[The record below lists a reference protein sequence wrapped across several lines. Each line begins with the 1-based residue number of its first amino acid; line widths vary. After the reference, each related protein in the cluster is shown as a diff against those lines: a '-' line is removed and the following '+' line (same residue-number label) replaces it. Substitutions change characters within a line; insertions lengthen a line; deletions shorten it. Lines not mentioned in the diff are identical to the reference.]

1 MSQETN
7 LNVAPYF
14 DDFNASNDYYKVLFK
29 PAYPVQARELN
40 NLQSILQNQ
49 IEKFGDHFFKEG
61 AKVIPG
67 NTTYTSP
74 YEAVELENVYLGI
87 PVTDYINQLNG
98 RQITGLT
105 SGVTAVVDKILTPR
119 NSERGNAT
127 LYVKYIGSGSSDNTT
142 SKFLDDELL
151 SVDRDVIS
159 ANTTIAAG
167 EPLAATLVTNATS
180 AGSAFSISEGIYFA
194 RGQFVNVS
202 NQTIILE
209 QYSSTPDYRVGL
221 FINEEIIN
229 ADINPQLNDNA
240 RGFTNYSAPGADRL
254 KITTSLIKKSLDD
267 FDDNNFIEL
276 ARIESGVVKSKKEKT
291 EYNILADE
299 IARRSYAELGDYYVK
314 PFGVKL
320 KESLNN
326 YQGNNG
332 IFNVNQ
338 STPSGESPSK
348 NLGLYQIS
356 PGRAFVKGYDIETI
370 SATYVDAPKPRSTKT
385 LEDQALE
392 FNTGATLKL
401 NNVYGS
407 PQIGIGNTYV
417 VSLRDKRVG
426 TAATL
431 PAGKEIGVAR
441 VYDADLNSGSYSRE
455 LSATNE
461 WDLKLYDV
469 QTVTEI
475 TLNENITLTVPTH
488 IKGKHSGATAFLKDA
503 VTSSTALSLY
513 EVEGEF
519 IKNEN
524 FVIDGVEN
532 TRIAIAVTSFGI
544 SDVKSVFGN
553 TNGPSMNTV
562 GAAQTFSA
570 DAIQTDSVSI
580 GIATLSPT
588 AWDSGLS
595 GYPSGTISS
604 IRSTNPLFPGD
615 IKVGNIL
622 KFSPAETSAYNEP
635 IMASVVSVGTT
646 HVIVTGVNTVT
657 GVADG
662 KLPAVTTQVSDL
674 TLVGT
679 DLQDSD
685 DNSYYTILPNPNISN
700 VDLTD
705 GTIRIRK
712 TQSVLVTGNQL
723 SEQVTAGTNE
733 TFLPF
738 KPERYTLIKGDGTT
752 EVLTEDKVKITSGST
767 RLQIQGLSA
776 GIDDATLITT
786 LKKQKPKAK
795 EKIRNRVN
803 SIVVDKSTLSASG
816 IGSTTINDGLT
827 YGNYPYGTR
836 VQDLDISLNVADLI
850 NVHGIFESV
859 NTSEASAPT
868 IVLSALSGSTGKTS
882 DLVVGEI
889 IKGKTTNACAIVA
902 EIISDSKI
910 AIINQN
916 DVNFKEGESVS
927 FEESK
932 IEGLAV
938 TIDHT
943 SSNIS
948 SNFTSE
954 NGQNPSFYGYPSI
967 QRKADSKEPSKQLKI
982 YFANGYYQ
990 STDDGDITTKNSY
1003 DTFNYTTEIPTV
1015 NGIRNTDLIDIRPRV
1030 SDYVVTTDVRSPL
1043 EFYGREFNAAG
1054 NSAANILA
1062 SDETILTDF
1071 SYYLGRIDT
1080 IYVTKNGNF
1089 QVKYGTPSED
1099 PREPVIVDDALK
1111 IATAS
1116 LPPYLYS
1123 VNDAS
1128 INFLDYKRYT
1138 MSDIN
1143 RLDKRIQS
1151 LEYYTSLSL
1160 LEANTASLFIPDSTG
1175 FNRFKA
1181 GFFVDNFTTF
1191 LAQSTLIGYKN
1202 SIDLSTQT
1210 LRPNHYTTSV
1220 DLELGPVEGI
1230 NSNSDKRFI
1239 NPQGTNIKRTGD
1251 VITLN
1256 YNEVEWLQQTFGTRT
1271 ESVTPFIVSFW
1282 EGTLDL
1288 TPASDN
1294 WLDTRRL
1301 EANIINVEGD
1311 FAETVAEFTQQFGGN
1326 PQTGFGSVVWDAWE
1340 TNWTGRTETRTTLAG
1355 GGFIGA
1361 VRWNTE
1367 LRGGQGWWERQFVN
1381 GVVREER
1388 TVTRQSRTGTRRLV
1402 TEQFDQTSQGD
1413 RIVSRDL
1420 VGFMRSRNVQF
1431 VAKRVKPSTELHAFL
1446 DGVDITK
1453 YCVPKLLE
1461 ISMSSGV
1468 FQVGET
1474 VTGTT
1479 RPVGI
1484 LPLTSSSIDPSIRFR
1499 VAQSNHMEGP
1509 YNAPTRTYG
1518 SSPYGA
1524 EPVPAAYSSTSTILN
1539 IDTFSLADQPQG
1551 SYWGWVE
1558 EDMILVGETSGA
1570 LAVVTNVRLV
1580 SDLGANLIGSMYIP
1594 DPDSGVHPR
1603 FETGEKIVT
1612 LINNSTL
1619 NRNEAS
1625 TIAEEG
1631 FSSTGILETVQEDI
1645 VSVRNAR
1652 VETTAVSETRNTGSW
1667 TTIADQNET
1676 RWRWWDPLA
1685 QSFQVEDPNGIFLT
1699 SCDVYFATKD
1709 DTGLPVTFQLRT
1721 MENGTPTTKVI
1732 PFSEIVLPP
1741 SDVKTS
1747 GSGTVATT
1755 FTFDAPIYLEGGT
1768 DYAIV
1773 LLSESAK
1780 YTTYISRVG
1789 ETDLVTGTFV
1799 SQQPFLGS
1807 LFKSQNGSTWEPSQ
1821 WEDLKFTLYRAD
1833 FATSGS
1839 LEIYNPELSQGNNQ
1853 IATLEPD
1860 PLNLT
1865 SRKIRIGIGSNLED
1879 DNLKVGYTIKQFGSN
1894 ATGDY
1899 VASAG
1904 IATGTLNIINSGIG
1918 LTPTS
1923 GGWVFPDV
1931 KLSSITGSGVNAT
1944 AKITVENGVAT
1955 GATITAGGNGFVA
1968 GDILGIGATGIGN
1981 DAIGSNVRLSVVGIS
1996 SVTQLVLD
2004 NVQGDFVTGTGKT
2017 VQYIMLD
2024 GSTGITT
2031 DLNGAN
2037 NVGGSVYIDDI
2048 TEVNSGTNIVVN
2060 HKNHG
2065 MYFSDNYVTLSDV
2078 ITDIIPTKLVND
2090 LDSTTT
2096 GDIVVDDVTNLDK
2109 FENVGVGT
2117 TNYGYL
2123 KIGDEI
2129 LSYTSASGTNIGI
2142 TSRSIDSTSA
2152 KDYLAGTP
2160 VYKYELG
2167 GISLRRINKTHNLAD
2182 VSIADAITF
2191 DSYNI
2196 KLDMGSSGLGRSTGA
2211 SFPILYTGETMSAGG
2226 VNANATQNIPFEI
2239 INPEIQTLTV
2249 PGTDI
2254 TAQVKTVTGASLDG
2268 SETGYLEQSF
2278 ESVTIG
2284 ENNYLTTPRIIA
2296 SKINETNKLSA
2307 LPGNKSMNMQL
2318 NLSTVDSKVSPVID
2332 SQRMS
2337 AIFISNRVNAP
2348 IGLSSYVTDNRV
2360 NSMFD
2365 DPNAFQYLSQE
2376 IMLENSA
2383 SSIKIMANVYL
2394 NDSCDI
2400 RAFYAISN
2408 NENFEPVYRPFPGFN
2423 NLNERGEIIDKADN
2437 DGRPDVFVAPT
2448 NNELVVPNDN
2458 DFKERVF
2465 TMNDLPSFRHYR
2477 IKLVLTSS
2485 SQVYVPRVR
2494 DLRVLALA

>member
-14 DDFNASNDYYKVLFK
+14 DDFNANNDYYKVLFK

-49 IEKFGDHFFKEG
+49 IEKFGQHFFKEG
-61 AKVIPG
+61 AKIVPG

-87 PVTDYINQLNG
+87 PVTDYINQLKG

-127 LYVKYIGSGSSDNTT
+127 LYVQYVGSGSNDNST

-151 SVDRDVIS
+151 SVDRDIIS
-159 ANTTIAAG
+159 ANTTIVAG
-167 EPLAATLVTNATS
+167 EPLASTLVSNSTS
-180 AGSAFSISEGIYFA
+180 AGSAFSIAEGIYFA
-194 RGQFVNVS
+194 RGQFVQVS
-202 NQTIILE
+202 NQSIILD
-209 QYSSTPDYRVGL
+209 QYSNTANYRVGL
-221 FINEEIIN
+221 LINEEIIN

-240 RGFTNYSAPGADRL
+240 RGFTNYSAPGADRF

-276 ARIESGVVKSKKEKT
+276 ATIESGIIKSKKEKT
-291 EYNILADE
+291 EYNVIADE
-299 IARRSYAELGDYYVK
+299 IARRTYAESGDFYVK
-314 PFGVKL
+314 AFGVKA
-320 KESLNN
+320 KNSLND

-332 IFNVNQ
+332 IFKSNQ
-338 STPSGESPSK
+338 LTPSGKSPAR

-370 SATYVDAPKPRSTKT
+370 SSTYLDAPKPRTTKT
-385 LEDQALE
+385 LEDQAIE

-401 NNVYGS
+401 NTVYGS
-407 PQIGIGNTYV
+407 PQIGIGNTYI

-426 TAATL
+426 LAATI

-455 LSATNE
+455 LPNTNE
-461 WDLKLYDV
+461 WDLKLYDL

-513 EVEGEF
+513 EVEGDF

-524 FVIDGVEN
+524 FIIDGVEN
-532 TRIAIAVTSFGI
+532 TRVAIAVTAFGI

-553 TNGPSMNTV
+553 TNGVGMNTV

-570 DAIQTDSVSI
+570 DTIQTDTTSI
-580 GIATLSPT
+580 GIATITPHRY
-588 AWDSGLS
+588 DVGLL
-595 GYPSGTISS
+595 GYPSRSISTC
-604 IRSTNPLFPGD
+604 RSTNPLFPGN

-622 KFSPAETSAYNEP
+622 KFSPSETSVYNEP

-646 HVIVTGVNTVT
+646 HVVVTGVNTVS

-662 KLPAVTTQVSDL
+662 KLPAVLTQVSDL
-674 TLVGT
+674 TVVST

-685 DNSYYTILPNPNISN
+685 DNSFYTKLPVPNISN

-723 SEQVTAGTNE
+723 SELVAAGTNE

-738 KPERYTLIKGDGTT
+738 TPERYTLIKGDGTT
-752 EVLTEDKVKITSGST
+752 ELLTEDRVKLTSGST

-803 SIVVDKSTLSASG
+803 SILVDKSTASASG
-816 IGSTTINDGLT
+816 IGSTTLNDGLT

-836 VQDLDISLNVADLI
+836 VQDNDISLNVADLI
-850 NVHGIFESV
+850 TVHGVYESV
-859 NTSEASAPT
+859 NTTEPAAPT
-868 IVLSALSGSTGKTS
+868 IVLSALTGSTGTTS
-882 DLVVGEI
+882 DLVVGEKI
-889 IKGKTTNACAIVA
+889 TGKTTNACAIVA
-902 EIISDSKI
+902 EIISASKI
-910 AIINQN
+910 AVINKN
-916 DVNFKEGESVS
+916 DVNFKEGESIS
-927 FEESK
+927 FEESQ

-938 TIDHT
+938 TLDHT

-948 SNFTSE
+948 ANFTSD
-954 NGQNPSFYGYPSI
+954 NGQNQSFYGYPSI
-967 QRKADSKEPSKQLKI
+967 QRKSDSKAPNKQIKI

-990 STDDGDITTKNSY
+990 STDNGDITTKNSY
-1003 DTFNYTTEIPTV
+1003 DTFDYTYEIPTV
-1015 NGIRNTDLIDIRPRV
+1015 DGIRNTDLIDIRPRV
-1030 SDYVVTTDVRSPL
+1030 SNYTVTEDVRSPL
-1043 EFYGREFNAAG
+1043 EFYGREFNASG

-1062 SDETILTDF
+1062 SDETILTNF
-1071 SYYLGRIDT
+1071 SYYLGRIDS
-1080 IYVTKNGNF
+1080 IYVTKEGNF
-1089 QVKYGTPSED
+1089 QVKYGTPSD
-1099 PREPVIVDDALK
+1099 SPREPVIVDDALK
-1111 IATAS
+1111 IATAA

-1123 VNDAS
+1123 IDNIS
-1128 INFLDYKRYT
+1128 ISFLDYKRYK

-1143 RLDKRIQS
+1143 RLERRISS

-1160 LEANTASLFIPDSTG
+1160 LEANTASLFLPDSAG
-1175 FNRFKA
+1175 FNKFKA
-1181 GFFVDNFTTF
+1181 GFFVDNFTNF
-1191 LAQSTLIGYKN
+1191 LAQTTLVGYKN
-1202 SIDLSTQT
+1202 SLDLANQI
-1210 LRPNHYTTSV
+1210 LRPNHYTTAV

-1239 NPQGTNIKRTGD
+1239 NPQGTSIKRTGD
-1251 VITLN
+1251 VITLS
-1256 YNEVEWLQQTFGTRT
+1256 YNEVEWLQQAFGTRS
-1271 ESVTPFIVSFW
+1271 ESVTPFMVSFW
-1282 EGTLDL
+1282 QGTIDL

-1294 WLDTRRL
+1294 WLNTTRL
-1301 EANIINVEGD
+1301 EANIINVEGN

-1326 PQTGFGSVVWDAWE
+1326 PQEGFGSIVWDSWE
-1340 TNWTGRTETRTTLAG
+1340 TNWTGQRETRQTTQNSWG
-1355 GGFIGA
+1355 NIVGWRRREFIT
-1361 VRWNTE
+1361 RTFT
-1367 LRGGQGWWERQFVN
+1367 QERIVGNEQ
-1381 GVVREER
+1381 
-1388 TVTRQSRTGTRRLV
+1388 RTGTRRLV

-1413 RIVSRDL
+1413 RLVSRDL
-1420 VGFMRSRNVQF
+1420 IGFMRSRNVQF
-1431 VAKRVKPSTELHAFL
+1431 VAKRVKPSTELNAFL
-1446 DGVDITK
+1446 DGIDVTR

-1468 FQVGET
+1468 FQIGET

-1479 RPVGI
+1479 RPIGSAPQTNNLV
-1484 LPLTSSSIDPSIRFR
+1484 DPSIRFR
-1499 VAQSNHMEGP
+1499 VAQSNHLEGP
-1509 YNAPTRTYG
+1509 YNAPTKTYG
-1518 SSPYGA
+1518 ASPYSS
-1524 EPVPAAYSSTSTILN
+1524 ESVPSSYSSTSTILN
-1539 IDTFSLADQPQG
+1539 IDGFALADQPQG

-1580 SDLGANLIGSMYIP
+1580 SDIGANLLGSFYIP

-1603 FETGEKIVT
+1603 FETGEKVFT
-1612 LINNSTL
+1612 LINNATL
-1619 NRNEAS
+1619 DRDNAT

-1631 FSSTGILETVQEDI
+1631 FRSTGILETVQEDI

-1652 VETTAVSETRNTGSW
+1652 VETTALSETRNTGGW
-1667 TTIADQNET
+1667 TEVLGTSSTSVSIRQ
-1676 RWRWWDPLA
+1676 WDPLA
-1685 QSFQVEDPNGIFLT
+1685 QSFFVEDPNGVFLT

-1732 PFSEIVLPP
+1732 PFSEIVKSS
-1741 SDVKTS
+1741 SDVNVSNT
-1747 GSGTVATT
+1747 GTVATT
-1755 FTFDAPIYLEGGT
+1755 FTFDAPIYVESGT
-1768 DYAIV
+1768 EYAIV
-1773 LLSESAK
+1773 ILSESYK
-1780 YTTYISRVG
+1780 YSAFISRVG
-1789 ETDLVTGTFV
+1789 ETDLITGTFV

-1833 FATSGS
+1833 FASTGS
-1839 LEIYNPELSQGNNQ
+1839 LEVYSPELSQGNSQ
-1853 IATLEPD
+1853 IATLLPD
-1860 PLNLT
+1860 PLNIT
-1865 SRKIRIGIGSNLED
+1865 ARKVRIGIGSNLED
-1879 DNLKVGYTIKQFGSN
+1879 ADLKIGYTVKQFGSN
-1894 ATGDY
+1894 ATGNY

-1904 IATGTLNIINSGIG
+1904 IATGTLNIINAGIG

-1923 GGWVFPDV
+1923 GGYVFPDV
-1931 KLSSITGSGVNAT
+1931 KLSSITGSGLNAT

-1955 GATITAGGNGFVA
+1955 GATITSGGDGFVA

-2004 NVQGDFVTGTGKT
+2004 KVQGDFVTGAGKT
-2017 VQYIMLD
+2017 VQYLNL
-2024 GSTGITT
+2024 SGITT

-2037 NVGGSVYIDDI
+2037 NVGGNVSISEI
-2048 TEVNSGTNIVVN
+2048 IEVNSGTNIVVN

-2078 ITDIIPTKLVND
+2078 ATNIIPTKLTND
-2090 LDSTTT
+2090 LDSTAT
-2096 GDIVVDDVTNLDK
+2096 GDIAVDDVTNLDT

-2129 LSYTSASGTNIGI
+2129 LSYSSASGANIGI

-2160 VYKYELG
+2160 VYKYELNG
-2167 GISLRRINKTHNLAD
+2167 VSLRRINKTHNLAN

-2191 DSYNI
+2191 DSYTI
-2196 KLDMGSSGLGRSTGA
+2196 KLDMGSSGLGRSTGE
-2211 SFPILYTGETMSAGG
+2211 SFPILYAGETEAAGG
-2226 VNANATQNIPFEI
+2226 INVTATQNIPFEI
-2239 INPEIQTLTV
+2239 INPKIQTLAV

-2254 TAQVKTVTGASLDG
+2254 SAQVKTITGVSLDG
-2268 SETGYLEQSF
+2268 SESGYLEQAF
-2278 ESVTIG
+2278 ESVAIG
-2284 ENNYLTTPRIIA
+2284 ENNLLSTPRIIA

-2307 LPGNKSMNMQL
+2307 LPGNKSLNMQI
-2318 NLSTVDSKVSPVID
+2318 NLSTVDSRLSPVID

-2348 IGLSSYVTDNRV
+2348 IGVSSYITDNRV
-2360 NSMFD
+2360 NSLFD
-2365 DPNAFQYLSQE
+2365 DPNAFQYLSKE
-2376 IMLENSA
+2376 IALENAA
-2383 SSIKIMANVYL
+2383 SSIKILANVYL

-2408 NENFEPVYRPFPGFN
+2408 NENFEPVYRPFPGYN
-2423 NLNERGEIIDKADN
+2423 NLNERGEVIDPADN
-2437 DGRPDVFVAPT
+2437 NGRPDVFVAPT
-2448 NNELVVPNDN
+2448 NNQLTEPNSN
-2458 DFKERVF
+2458 DFKERSF
-2465 TMNDLPSFRHYR
+2465 TANDLPSFRYYR
-2477 IKLVLTSS
+2477 IKLVMTST
-2485 SQVYVPRVR
+2485 SQVYVPRVK